1 MDVKTLSEWISELM
15 LENERERK
23 IDSVVHYKCSNKPIV
38 VATVD
43 VPKDEKVFSVDIV
56 KFLESEGIKFDYLA
70 YDGEKCRYCAMR
82 YKKGFERCQQ

>member
-1 MDVKTLSEWISELM
+1 MDVKTLSELISELM

-23 IDSVVHYKCSNKPIV
+23 IDSVVCYKYSSKPIV

-43 VPKDEKVFSVDIV
+43 VPNDEKVCSVDIV

-70 YDGEKCRYCAMR
+70 YDGEKYRYCAMR